1 MSTLIALF
9 YSQTKNI
16 FLMPHGSLEAYQN
29 KKSRVIKY
37 LFRQVVKGL
46 LRGRRIHFLAA
57 SNSETISVL
66 EIYPDVEVTVVGI
79 GIHTTSVNLEKFPSP
94 KEPIKLFCLS
104 RISEKKRIDLC
115 IRALYKLNSS
125 KQSYTLEI
133 IGSGDCRLENR
144 LRNLVAELNLDNCV
158 TFSGHLESIKKTDAA
173 SRADIFLLPS
183 ENENFAVAVAES
195 ISLGKPVVVSKF
207 VAMHEFVDCHHTGI
221 TINSLDVDSLA
232 RAIEYVYRNYAKFQE
247 NCLES
252 AHLLDWMEVQKK
264 WLQVLKS

>member
-1 MSTLIALF
+1 M
-9 YSQTKNI
+9 
-16 FLMPHGSLEAYQN
+16 
-29 KKSRVIKY
+29 
-37 LFRQVVKGL
+37 
-46 LRGRRIHFLAA
+46 
-57 SNSETISVL
+57 
-66 EIYPDVEVTVVGI
+66 
-79 GIHTTSVNLEKFPSP
+79 
-94 KEPIKLFCLS
+94 
-104 RISEKKRIDLC
+104 C